1 MAQGASSLRGL
12 ARLRASVQGPD
23 LVWSQVT
30 RLQPM
35 IFIRGEARPDRK
47 GKLLEVV
54 ASASGVPTV
63 RLDKTNHGYEIL
75 RKMGWEENTPLG
87 LRKVGIVEPVETR
100 GRVGKDT
107 SGLGYEKYVPTEG
120 EKKVVTLKIVTAG
133 EKYGV
138 GKCELG
144 SVFIPGGSMKFIR
157 TLGFQRPP
165 CNDRI
170 LSKIAV
176 YGVVVARKAKH
187 DWRLEKVDTLF
198 QY

>member
-1 MAQGASSLRGL
+1 MVPTLSSVRGIS
-12 ARLRASVQGPD
+12 RASAVVHSPD

-35 IFIRGEARPDRK
+35 LFVRGEARPDKK
-47 GKLLEVV
+47 GKLLETV
-54 ASASGVPTV
+54 ARASGVPTV
-63 RLDKTNHGYEIL
+63 RLDKTNRGYDIM
-75 RKMGWEENTPLG
+75 RSMGWEENTPLG
-87 LRKVGIVEPVETR
+87 VRKVGIIEPVETR
-100 GRVGKDT
+100 GRVGSDT
-107 SGLGYEKYVPTEG
+107 SGLGYDKYVPTEG
-120 EKKVVTLKIVTAG
+120 EKKVVTLHIVTAG

-138 GKCELG
+138 GRCELG
-144 SVFIPGGSMKFIR
+144 SVFIPGSSMKFIR

-187 DWRLEKVDTLF
+187 DWRLEKVDALF
-198 QY
+198 QN